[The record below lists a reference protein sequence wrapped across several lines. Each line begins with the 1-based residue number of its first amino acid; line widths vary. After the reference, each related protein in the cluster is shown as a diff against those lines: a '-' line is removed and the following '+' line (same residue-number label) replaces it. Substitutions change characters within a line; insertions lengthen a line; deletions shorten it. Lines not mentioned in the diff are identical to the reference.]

1 MMSSSL
7 SRSVGALTLTLSC
20 WLVKGLKDGFL
31 MTAVLQ
37 ERQDRGQGGGGGRPG
52 QLPSSKTQ
60 SLFFLL

>member
-1 MMSSSL
+1 MSSSL
-7 SRSVGALTLTLSC
+7 ARSVGALTLTLSC

-37 ERQDRGQGGGGGRPG
+37 ERQGRGQGGGGRPG